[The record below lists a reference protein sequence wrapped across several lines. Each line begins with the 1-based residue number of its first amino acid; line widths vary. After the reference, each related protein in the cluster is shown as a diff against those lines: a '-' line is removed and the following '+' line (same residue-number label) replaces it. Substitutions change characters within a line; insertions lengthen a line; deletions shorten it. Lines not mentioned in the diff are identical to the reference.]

1 MSAPNKPVTQKVF
14 SEVSVRDEEISQ
26 ASEQVGDFPPEPAFK
41 TVLPDA
47 PKEERKTSKA
57 ASYGM
62 IPRSES
68 RKLAESN
75 NTKIQLT
82 WKNVT
87 ISSVPRGRCGRPI
100 PGANEK
106 VIIDDVSG
114 TVAPG
119 QFLAII
125 GASGERGAA

>member
-1 MSAPNKPVTQKVF
+1 MP
-14 SEVSVRDEEISQ
+14 
-26 ASEQVGDFPPEPAFK
+26 
-41 TVLPDA
+41 

-87 ISSVPRGRCGRPI
+87 ISSLPRGRCGRQI

-125 GASGERGAA
+125 GASGMAADYNHKQELERLRCLTISRERTYRAT